1 MCNTYN
7 MIKIGTEA
15 YKIIQQSPNPKMA
28 EKDYLECLILDTLFN
43 NPYFLD
49 NFVFAGGGSITKS
62 YTFCRRIG
70 QDIDLAC
77 ADFEDIPDNRSG
89 KQLQKFK
96 KGFRTFVFDVL
107 APKINYIIN
116 TDSQFKIVTDRDW
129 RALVNNEQYLASP
142 TLHLLYTSKFGLDI
156 GRLDIEI
163 IPRVYKP
170 DIITYRSV
178 VPYSINQKIG
188 DIPTVRYEQT
198 FWDKVYALHSNA
210 IADRPHTTHCF
221 SRHYYDVA
229 KLAPH
234 VRLSETQDMLF
245 DIEHHQQ
252 KYTSKNITPLGT
264 THNVQLLPE
273 NITANKLAQ
282 DYAGISSECSAPM
295 ETWTEIVSRLK
306 QLNQN
311 LKTL

>member
-1 MCNTYN
+1 
-7 MIKIGTEA
+7 MIKISNET
-15 YKIIQQSPNPKMA
+15 YKIIQQMPNPKMA
-28 EKDYLECLILDTLFN
+28 EKDYLECLILDMLFN
-43 NPYFLD
+43 DSYFQD

-77 ADFEDIPDNRSG
+77 ADFDDIPDNRSG

-96 KGFRTFVFDVL
+96 KNFKTFVFDVL

-116 TDSQFKIVTDRDW
+116 TGNQFKIITDREW
-129 RALVNNEQYLASP
+129 SALVNKEQYLASP
-142 TLHLLYTSKFGLDI
+142 TLHMLYTSKFSMDI

-163 IPRVYKP
+163 IPRIYKP
-170 DIITYRSV
+170 DTITHRSV

-210 IADRPHTTHCF
+210 QSTKPHTSHCF

-229 KLAPH
+229 KLAQH
-234 VRLSETQDMLF
+234 VQINETQNMLF
-245 DIEHHQQ
+245 DIERHQQ
-252 KYTSKNITPLGT
+252 KYTQKNIEPLKT
-264 THNVQLLPE
+264 THNVQLLPSS
-273 NITANKLAQ
+273 NITTDKLAQ
-282 DYAGISSECSAPM
+282 DYSEITSESFDAM
-295 ETWTEIVSRLK
+295 ESWSDIVSKLK
-306 QLNQN
+306 TLNQN